1 MTLKLKQLLGKI
13 YLQCV
18 QLSNDGYPE
27 YMKIDTSIRDR
38 QMGGSDIK
46 MAVHGRE
53 HKVYYMFNKHI
64 KRDSIF

>member
-1 MTLKLKQLLGKI
+1 
-13 YLQCV
+13 
-18 QLSNDGYPE
+18 
-27 YMKIDTSIRDR
+27 MKIDTSIRDR